1 MAIIKSTYMN
11 HNTKIIFFTKIV
23 TFIILSWIY
32 QCTNHEKVPSK
43 TIENGYK
50 VNISFVMR
58 THRLLAKHEYQNEIP
73 RRGLHNK
80 VSYNRDNY
88 KLENGKSNNNTFQQL
103 KQDRINHVDEY
114 LKCYRNRYSK
124 KFGLKKLD
132 CYYEKVLFGSFNK
145 INKIV
150 EHKKASKSKLISTI
164 CTKFGL
170 PLLLLSLLPLL
181 AFVMP
186 KTVIGNYHGNDESTC
201 RYNYKKGSGEREV
214 ESVIHTACK
223 KLDIEEPYI
232 GYIYA
237 SISMFIS
244 LSLIIYTYIKILK
257 YYRIKAGMLK

>member
-132 CYYEKVLFGSFNK
+132 CYYEKLLFGSFNK

-150 EHKKASKSKLISTI
+150 EHKKAT
-164 CTKFGL
+164 
-170 PLLLLSLLPLL
+170 
-181 AFVMP
+181 FVMP